1 MAHQYLAVR
10 VEGLQRTPFSS
21 ARALRVSAEPEG
33 LSEPQPAYSVYNGPY
48 CRTIVRLYI
57 SESVQ
62 S

>member
-1 MAHQYLAVR
+1 MAHQDLAVR

-21 ARALRVSAEPEG
+21 ARALGMSAEG